1 MDSSQKSML
10 LCREQP
16 WFELRIKETSFSL
29 QEIQFSRIFSRLLH
43 SSQGLDEL
51 LYSSGP
57 YRISTKHSF
66 ICQELSI
73 LTWLFLGALSNHE
86 ISFILCYQTGELVED
101 AKMWHPPQSLLRANF
116 LKLIF
121 IFWKPERYKD
131 RYSKNI
137 HPLVLYPDAHNKT
150 WPRQSGMPRTRFRS
164 NMCGSDLSTST
175 HYLLPL
181 RVHTE
186 GSWTGS

>member
-121 IFWKPERYKD
+121 IFGNQRDTKIDIVRI
-131 RYSKNI
+131 SI
-137 HPLVLYPDAHNKT
+137 HWFFTQMPTTRLGHVKVECLELD
-150 WPRQSGMPRTRFRS
+150 SGLT
-164 NMCGSDLSTST
+164 CVAAT
-175 HYLLPL
+175 
-181 RVHTE
+181 
-186 GSWTGS
+186 